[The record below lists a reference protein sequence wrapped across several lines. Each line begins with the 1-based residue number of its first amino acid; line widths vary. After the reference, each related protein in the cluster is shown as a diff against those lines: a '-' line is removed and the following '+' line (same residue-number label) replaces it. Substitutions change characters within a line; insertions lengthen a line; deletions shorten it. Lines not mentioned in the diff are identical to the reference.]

1 MIPKFSFEVCIDSVE
16 SALAAEAAGAH
27 RVELCDN
34 LYEGGT
40 TPSYG
45 MIRQVKKHSSLPTM
59 VMIRPRGGDFLYT
72 DYEFEVMKE
81 NVVQAK
87 EAAADGLVS
96 GLLHPDGSIDIERSR
111 VLRDLAGDMPFTFHR
126 AFDMVDD
133 WEKALEDI
141 IACGF
146 DMILTS
152 GLEANVNKGKER
164 IKKIVTKADGRIKIM
179 AGAGVRAASVEEL
192 ILHTGVQHIHASAS
206 HSLTSQMQY
215 RNPRLSMGV
224 EGYDEYSRKSVSQ
237 EKVAQ
242 ILHAANKAWKSGN
255 F

>member
-1 MIPKFSFEVCIDSVE
+1 MIPNFSFEVCINSVE
-16 SALAAEAAGAH
+16 SAMKAEAGGAH

-40 TPSYG
+40 TPSFG
-45 MIRQVKKHSSLPTM
+45 MIGQIKKHSSLPLM
-59 VMIRPRGGDFLYT
+59 AMIRPRGGDFLYSE
-72 DYEFEVMKE
+72 YEFEVMKE

-87 EAAADGLVS
+87 AAGADGLVM
-96 GLLHPDGSIDIERSR
+96 GLLKPDGSIDTSRSKE
-111 VLRDLAGDMPFTFHR
+111 LRELAGDIPVTFHR
-126 AFDMVDD
+126 AFDMVEN

-141 IACGF
+141 IDAGF

-152 GLEANVNKGKER
+152 GLEANVVKGQTR
-164 IKKIVTKADGRIKIM
+164 IKNIVEKAGKKIRIM
-179 AGAGVRAASVEEL
+179 AGAGIRASNVGEL
-192 ILHTGVQHIHASAS
+192 ISHTGVQHIHASAS
-206 HSLTSQMQY
+206 HSLTSHMQY

-237 EKVAQ
+237 EKVVQ
-242 ILHAANKAWKSGN
+242 ILYAANKAWKSGN